1 MPTKDAG
8 ADAGHEPVG
17 AGGPPAAAA
26 AAAAPAGS
34 GAPSAEARPVRAAEK
49 IRRTASELFY
59 REGIRAVGVDEIVQK
74 AGVTK
79 PSLYR
84 SFASK
89 DALAGA
95 YMADYDAEYWRRF
108 EAVAAEH
115 PGDPRAQVLAFFRS
129 AAARAAEP
137 GYRGCG
143 MTNAVVEY
151 PDEPDHPVRVVS
163 AANKRELRAR
173 LRGLAAEMGA
183 KRPEALGDGLM
194 LLLEGTYASGQIFE
208 DGPAVALAEAA
219 DRLIGAFLK
228 D

>member
-8 ADAGHEPVG
+8 AGAGHEPEG
-17 AGGPPAAAA
+17 AGDASAAAA
-26 AAAAPAGS
+26 ASTGS
-34 GAPSAEARPVRAAEK
+34 GTSPPAAEGRPLRAAEK

-59 REGIRAVGVDEIVQK
+59 REGIRAVGVDEIVSR

-108 EAVAAEH
+108 DAVAAEY

-129 AAARAAEP
+129 AASRAVKP

-151 PDEPDHPVRVVS
+151 PDDPAHPVRVVS
-163 AANKRELRAR
+163 EANKRALRAR
-173 LRGLAAEMGA
+173 LRGLAAAMGA
-183 KRPEALGDGLM
+183 ADADTLGDGLM
-194 LLLEGTYASGQIFE
+194 LLLEGTYASGQLFE
-208 DGPAVALAEAA
+208 VDGPAIALVEAA
-219 DRLIGAFLK
+219 DRLIAAFLK